1 MNRRGLPAR
10 VWKERSAY
18 VFLLPGMVIFSVF
31 TLAALVFAVYLTFH
45 RWSIIEPDKPFVG
58 LDNYRDMMH
67 DERFVESVLNTVY
80 FSGAS
85 VPLSMVTGLLLA
97 LLVNLPLRMRG
108 LFRAAFYLPVVT
120 PFVVSAILWKWLYNS
135 DYGLFNYYLLQA
147 HLIDDPLLWLSDKNI
162 AMPAVIL
169 MSVWAGAG
177 FSMVVYLAGLQA
189 IPQELYEAAR
199 IDGAGCLAP
208 PAVRHDPHA
217 PAHHPVPARHGHH
230 QLTAGLHPDLRDD
243 QRRTGQQDDDDGL
256 LHVSLGVQVLRH
268 GLRQHA
274 GVRALPHA
282 ARLHGVAT
290 APGPARGR
298 RMTGQFGLRQKALT
312 YLVLAPLAILFLAPF
327 AWLVSASFQPMGRSS
342 PARRTG
348 SRRTRRW
355 RGTRAF

>member
-199 IDGAGCLAP
+199 IDGAGAWH
-208 PAVRHDPHA
+208 R
-217 PAHHPVPARHGHH
+217 
-230 QLTAGLHPDLRDD
+230 LRYV
-243 QRRTGQQDDDDGL
+243 TIPM
-256 LHVSLGVQVLRH
+256 LR
-268 GLRQHA
+268 
-274 GVRALPHA
+274 P
-282 ARLHGVAT
+282 T
-290 APGPARGR
+290 
-298 RMTGQFGLRQKALT
+298 T
-312 YLVLAPLAILFLAPF
+312 LFLLVMGIISSLQVFTQIFVMTNGGPVNRTTTMVYYMYLWAFKYFDMGYASTLAF
-327 AWLVSASFQPMGRSS
+327 ALFLMLLVFTALQLRL
-342 PARRTG
+342 ARRG
-348 SRRTRRW
+348 
-355 RGTRAF
+355 AVV